1 MAIERIDL
9 AWEDVTEEDGTQ
21 LRRPKLP
28 ALPDGYYC
36 ARSGFEDHPP
46 TQHPADDEH
55 PEPWIEPDP
64 RPAQAW
70 YDYQPIPTPPAITM
84 ADRHAEQ
91 TQRLDEGRAH
101 LGEAADQDDDTT
113 SLAAYCKAVRG
124 ALAGVTDPAK
134 VAWPAKPWGPTPTP

>member
-70 YDYQPIPTPPAITM
+70 YDYQPIPTPPAWLIATHSRRSGLTKGAHTWARPPTRTM
-84 ADRHAEQ
+84 TPPRWLPTARPY
-91 TQRLDEGRAH
+91 
-101 LGEAADQDDDTT
+101 AALWQ
-113 SLAAYCKAVRG
+113 A
-124 ALAGVTDPAK
+124 
-134 VAWPAKPWGPTPTP
+134 